1 MNLLIVDNHDS
12 FTFNLV
18 DYVRRV
24 TGTEPTVVPNDTPW
38 AQVDLALYDA
48 AIISPGPGTP
58 ANSADL
64 GISADVLREF
74 AGPILGVCL
83 GLQAMVHLEGGVVGP
98 APAPAHGVVDHV
110 DHDGTGLFAGLEN
123 PYRVVRYH
131 SLVTHEVPEC
141 FEVTATC
148 RATDVPHD
156 ASLNLSLIHI

>member
-1 MNLLIVDNHDS
+1 MHLLIVDNHDS

-58 ANSADL
+58 ANPADL

-98 APAPAHGVVDHV
+98 APPLHTAWLTTLTM
-110 DHDGTGLFAGLEN
+110 TGLACSRALKTRIEWCATT
-123 PYRVVRYH
+123 PW
-131 SLVTHEVPEC
+131 SLTK
-141 FEVTATC
+141 
-148 RATDVPHD
+148 
-156 ASLNLSLIHI
+156 SLNASRSPPPVAPLMRPTTLP